1 MAEIRTEHLKAG
13 YERKIVVDQVELSVK
28 AGEIV
33 VLIGPNGAGKSTI
46 LKTLAG
52 LLEPLDGTVF
62 LGDTSLKELSL
73 TQRAKNISVMMTG
86 RNHTEYL
93 TVYDV
98 VAGGR
103 YCYTDL
109 LGKLSE
115 TDKEIIEEALR
126 TTGAY
131 EQKDLEFTKLSDG
144 QKQRVLLARA
154 LAQKPRFMILD
165 EPTSFLDLGYKLS
178 FLEIVKDLARK
189 NQIGII
195 MSMHELEMAHRVA
208 DKVVCI
214 TAEGRVDKVGAPGEI
229 FVPQY
234 IERIFRISPG
244 LLGQTYHFGK
254 IPNPVAQVSE
264 RLKDPKARFLMVQGT
279 MSSAGKS
286 LIVAGLC
293 RIFKQDGYR
302 VAPFKSQNMALNSY
316 ITEDGLEMGRAQ
328 VMQAEA
334 AGIKPNVYMNPILLK
349 PTSDSGSQIIVNGKV
364 IGNMRAKDYFQYKT
378 QLVPDILAAVKELE
392 KQADII
398 VIEGAGS
405 PAEINLKKNDIV
417 NMGVANMLDA
427 PVLLVGDIDRGGVF
441 AQLLGT
447 IELLEEE
454 ERNRVKGLI
463 VNKFRGDKT
472 ILDPGL
478 VMLEERGGIPVAGV
492 VPYMRLQLEDEDSL
506 SEKFDR
512 KAEGAVQIGIIKLPH
527 IANFTDFDVFE
538 QVPGLAIHYI
548 TGTKEVESMD
558 MIILPGSKNT
568 ISDMIWLKET
578 GMESAI
584 KKYSATDNPLL
595 GICGGYQMLGESI
608 SDPLGVEAGG
618 QVNGLGIL
626 PVKTVLAGE
635 KHRSQVQGHFL
646 TPTGILES
654 LAGIAYEGYEIH
666 MGETTV
672 LSDEIS
678 TFTEGES
685 GYCRGNVWGTY
696 VHGILDSAPIVKG
709 IVNALAKRKG
719 IDLDLNQV
727 IDYKARKELE
737 YDKLADT
744 MREYMDMDLIYGMMG
759 IKR

>member
-1 MAEIRTEHLKAG
+1 
-13 YERKIVVDQVELSVK
+13 
-28 AGEIV
+28 
-33 VLIGPNGAGKSTI
+33 
-46 LKTLAG
+46 
-52 LLEPLDGTVF
+52 
-62 LGDTSLKELSL
+62 
-73 TQRAKNISVMMTG
+73 
-86 RNHTEYL
+86 
-93 TVYDV
+93 
-98 VAGGR
+98 
-103 YCYTDL
+103 
-109 LGKLSE
+109 
-115 TDKEIIEEALR
+115 
-126 TTGAY
+126 
-131 EQKDLEFTKLSDG
+131 
-144 QKQRVLLARA
+144 
-154 LAQKPRFMILD
+154 
-165 EPTSFLDLGYKLS
+165 
-178 FLEIVKDLARK
+178 
-189 NQIGII
+189 
-195 MSMHELEMAHRVA
+195 
-208 DKVVCI
+208 
-214 TAEGRVDKVGAPGEI
+214 
-229 FVPQY
+229 
-234 IERIFRISPG
+234 
-244 LLGQTYHFGK
+244 
-254 IPNPVAQVSE
+254 
-264 RLKDPKARFLMVQGT
+264 
-279 MSSAGKS
+279 
-286 LIVAGLC
+286 
-293 RIFKQDGYR
+293 
-302 VAPFKSQNMALNSY
+302 
-316 ITEDGLEMGRAQ
+316 
-328 VMQAEA
+328 
-334 AGIKPNVYMNPILLK
+334 
-349 PTSDSGSQIIVNGKV
+349 
-364 IGNMRAKDYFQYKT
+364 
-378 QLVPDILAAVKELE
+378 
-392 KQADII
+392 
-398 VIEGAGS
+398 
-405 PAEINLKKNDIV
+405 
-417 NMGVANMLDA
+417 
-427 PVLLVGDIDRGGVF
+427 VLLVGDIDRGGVF